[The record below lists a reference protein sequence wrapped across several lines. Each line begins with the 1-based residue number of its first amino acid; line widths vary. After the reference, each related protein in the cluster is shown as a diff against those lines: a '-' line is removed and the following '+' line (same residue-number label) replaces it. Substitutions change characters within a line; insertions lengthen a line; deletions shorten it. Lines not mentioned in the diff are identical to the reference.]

1 MADTDPPTHAQT
13 WAALCQAISNPSR
26 ERAEHARDMLAARGR
41 RDFEDANGLMA
52 KAQLTAF
59 AVIESG
65 GTVGESTARAIART
79 MLVVADAD
87 YPNKGVC
94 A

>member
-1 MADTDPPTHAQT
+1 MADTPTHAQT
-13 WAALCQAISNPSR
+13 WAALCQAIAHPSR
-26 ERAEHARDMLAARGR
+26 ERADHARDTLAVRGR
-41 RDFEDANGLMA
+41 ADFEDANGLMA

-59 AVIESG
+59 AVIESSEDEHMV
-65 GTVGESTARAIART
+65 TVRGIART
-79 MLVVADAD
+79 MLVIADAD